1 MLLKK
6 GGRNAEMISWIREKT
21 SFALLRSRP
30 SALEKFYKTITRVP
44 CDARK
49 ADSDVEIVEGAID

>member
-49 ADSDVEIVEGAID
+49 ADSDVENC